1 LASFKAGTM
10 NGTTP
15 AVPGRHGS
23 TLSLLATCFLLTL
36 TACASSNN
44 PFQDGP
50 DEADDIP
57 RRTSSGVITAEDI
70 AMTPSSAD
78 LREIMERFIPGFLVS
93 GNTVTIRGMRNPL
106 FVVDGVMY
114 EDAGVALGLNPRD
127 VERIEVVKDGGETAL
142 YGLRGSSG
150 AVVITTK
157 RR

>member
-1 LASFKAGTM
+1 M

-23 TLSLLATCFLLTL
+23 TLSVLATCLLFAL
-36 TACASSNN
+36 MACAPSN
-44 PFQDGP
+44 PFQDDP
-50 DEADDIP
+50 NEADAIP

-70 AMTPSSAD
+70 ALTPSTVD

-114 EDAGVALGLNPRD
+114 EDAGLALGLNPRD
-127 VERIEVVKDGGETAL
+127 VERIEVLKEGGETAL
-142 YGLRGSSG
+142 YGLRGSAG